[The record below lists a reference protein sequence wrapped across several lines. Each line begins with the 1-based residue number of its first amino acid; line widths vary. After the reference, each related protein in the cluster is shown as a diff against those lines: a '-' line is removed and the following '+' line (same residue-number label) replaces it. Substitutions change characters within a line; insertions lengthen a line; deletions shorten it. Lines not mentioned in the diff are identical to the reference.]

1 MSDLFSINEVRLMGR
16 VGQDPE
22 IKSLANGSKVANFS
36 LGVSESWKD
45 KNTGERKE
53 KTQWP
58 RIVVWNEGLI
68 GILEKQVSKGDLII
82 VRGQIETR
90 KWEADGKT
98 NYATEVVLKGYG
110 AELQIPNWKKDVN
123 KAASGS
129 TSGPAVA
136 ASSGKQPDVDDE
148 IPF

>member
-1 MSDLFSINEVRLMGR
+1 MGR

-22 IKSLANGSKVANFS
+22 IKTLANGSKVANFS
-36 LGVSESWKD
+36 LGISESWKD

-68 GILEKQVSKGDLII
+68 GIIVKQVRKGDQII

-98 NYATEVVLKGYG
+98 SYATEVVLKGFG
-110 AELQIPNWKKDVN
+110 CELQIPNWKKDVG
-123 KAASGS
+123 AMSAGE
-129 TSGPAVA
+129 
-136 ASSGKQPDVDDE
+136 SSGGQAKPTTASAGKKADIDDE
-148 IPF
+148 IPFN